1 MCSRPDHT
9 CTVLAVVADTK
20 VKVTWAVAAVAAVV
34 TVGVCCL
41 AFGAVVRTVVVVA
54 GDLCLL

>member
-1 MCSRPDHT
+1 MCSHPDHT

-20 VKVTWAVAAVAAVV
+20 VEVTWAVAAVAAVV
-34 TVGVCCL
+34 TVGVCYL